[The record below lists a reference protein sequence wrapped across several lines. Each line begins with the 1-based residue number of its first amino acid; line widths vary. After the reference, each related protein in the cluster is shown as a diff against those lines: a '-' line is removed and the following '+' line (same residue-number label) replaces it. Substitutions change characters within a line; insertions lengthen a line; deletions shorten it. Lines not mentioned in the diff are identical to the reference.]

1 MTAFR
6 PKHLSVSAVQ
16 LYVTCP
22 AQYRRRYV
30 DKLVTPT
37 NQYLSFGSVFHAA
50 LEAEHRGQDSERV
63 LIAEWNKR
71 QAILDAAN
79 LGMMPSKTHALA
91 LLDEYKQLGLGGKVG
106 IPERKFVRRLP
117 MANVPVPI
125 LGYVDLTL
133 PERRRFREN
142 KTTSGTSWTRE
153 KAQSER
159 QLHVYGWDYQQ
170 TYRHRAECA
179 EYVIF
184 GTVTPTV
191 EVLEVVPS
199 ADGLRAFETEVEAVW
214 AGIVKGEYP
223 PCGECPELCKPP
235 SARPD
240 NGPAVT
246 WDE

>member
-37 NQYLSFGSVFHAA
+37 NHYMSFGTVFHKA
-50 LEAEHRGQDSERV
+50 LEAEHRGEDSERALMV
-63 LIAEWNKR
+63 EWNKR

-79 LGMMPSKTHALA
+79 LGVMPSKTHALA
-91 LLDEYKQLGLGGKVG
+91 LLDEYKARGLGGKIG

-117 MANVPVPI
+117 LANVPVPI
-125 LGYVDLTL
+125 LGYVDLTI
-133 PERRRFREN
+133 PERRRLREN

-153 KAQSER
+153 KVQGER

-170 TYRHRAECA
+170 TYHHRPECV

-184 GTVTPTV
+184 GTVNPTV
-191 EVLEVVPS
+191 EVIEGVPS
-199 ADGLRAFETEVEAVW
+199 PDGLRLFETETEAVW
-214 AGIVKGEYP
+214 QGIVKGEYP
-223 PCGECPELCKPP
+223 PCGVCPELCKPP
-235 SARPD
+235 EKRPD
-240 NGPAVT
+240 NGPTVNFDA
-246 WDE
+246 

>member
-1 MTAFR
+1 MSAFR

-30 DKLVTPT
+30 DRLVTPT
-37 NQYLSFGSVFHAA
+37 NLYMSFGTVFHKA
-50 LEAEHRGQDSERV
+50 LEAEHRGQDSERA

-79 LGMMPSKTHALA
+79 LGTMPSKTHALA
-91 LLDEYKQLGLGGKVG
+91 LLDEYKARGLGGKVG

-117 MANVPVPI
+117 TANVPVPI

-153 KAQSER
+153 KAQSEH
-159 QLHVYGWDYQQ
+159 QLHVYGWDYQM

-199 ADGLRAFETEVEAVW
+199 PDGLRLFETATEAVW
-214 AGIVKGEYP
+214 QGILEGKYDG
-223 PCGECPELCKPP
+223 CGTCEELCKPP
-235 SARPD
+235 VKRPD
-240 NGPAVT
+240 NGPTVT
-246 WDE
+246 WED